1 MTNMH
6 NIKHSILAVSV
17 VGAIML
23 TGCGSTSKEQQEI
36 AAFSTSISEFT
47 SYLNDAGERINSLD
61 TTSQESC
68 EELLDILDEMEGEFT
83 KLAELDVPDKY
94 DSVKTLAEGA
104 SNNMSAAVSYYH
116 SVYGGDEFDYDD
128 SQTAY
133 EYYMRAMLEV
143 ECIGYVLANEDI
155 PETLLDDVGIHVTVH
170 GETTDESILNKLL
183 GDGSSTD
190 DDNDEVIIQNE

>member
-1 MTNMH
+1 
-6 NIKHSILAVSV
+6 
-17 VGAIML
+17 ML

-61 TTSQESC
+61 TTNKESC
-68 EELLDILDEMEGEFT
+68 DELLDILDEMEGEFT

-94 DSVKTLAEGA
+94 DGVKTLAEGA
-104 SNNMSAAVSYYH
+104 SNNMSTAVSYYH
-116 SVYGGDEFDYDD
+116 SVYDGDEFDYND

-183 GDGSSTD
+183 GDESETD
-190 DDNDEVIIQNE
+190 DNNDEVTIQNE